1 MNNPILVLCGLM
13 LIVAFARLFYWDM
26 RQFYV
31 DRTRQRLFE
40 LRDSLFDQAVAGL
53 LAFDS
58 PAYGLTRRMINGSIR
73 YIDELSI
80 FQLATLV
87 IMARDAAVSKTIQ
100 SAEKEYSVSLSRL
113 TPKASE
119 YVTSVRSQAHKII
132 AKHVFQTSLLLQ
144 VLIGPLLIIA
154 VVFMLAS
161 WMKAALVR
169 LLDRSQAFAAL
180 DTETSL
186 AGVSH

>member
-1 MNNPILVLCGLM
+1 
-13 LIVAFARLFYWDM
+13 
-26 RQFYV
+26 
-31 DRTRQRLFE
+31 
-40 LRDSLFDQAVAGL
+40 
-53 LAFDS
+53 
-58 PAYGLTRRMINGSIR
+58 
-73 YIDELSI
+73 
-80 FQLATLV
+80 
-87 IMARDAAVSKTIQ
+87 
-100 SAEKEYSVSLSRL
+100 
-113 TPKASE
+113 
-119 YVTSVRSQAHKII
+119 
-132 AKHVFQTSLLLQ
+132 LLLQ